1 MKSFLALL
9 AASLLAASC
18 ISRGPAPA
26 YYLLNLPGDSP
37 RELPAV
43 ARITM
48 PEYLCSQEFRYC
60 TPEGEL
66 RSIHNALWAIPLN
79 RLLRTTLSGEKAAG
93 EPDNPR
99 LLLNIAS
106 IVVSD
111 DTRELLL
118 AGTLRP
124 IDGEGHGD
132 FSVRI
137 PIEGKLDGRTFRN
150 AFGKALLKALETAK

>member
-60 TPEGEL
+60 TSEGEL

-79 RLLRTTLSGEKAAG
+79 RLLRTTLSSEKAAG
-93 EPDNPR
+93 EPGNPR
-99 LLLNIAS
+99 LL
-106 IVVSD
+106 
-111 DTRELLL
+111 
-118 AGTLRP
+118 AGSLRP